1 MVRRI
6 LSTHSPARGRVYV
19 ERAVDGATQVLMHE
33 LDALSGH
40 WAEVRERLAVARQAR
55 GIGDLVRTQVDLL
68 PETRARLVL
77 DQRERRAL
85 LRSWL
90 TDLREA
96 VQAGRDSRPTA

>member
-1 MVRRI
+1 MVRKR
-6 LSTHSPARGRVYV
+6 LSTRVPSVGRVYV
-19 ERAVDGATQVLMHE
+19 ERAVDGAAQVLLHE

-40 WAEVRERLAVARQAR
+40 WAEVRERIAVARQSR
-55 GIGDLVRTQVDLL
+55 GIGDLLRTQVDLL

-90 TDLREA
+90 TDLRGMRKA
-96 VQAGRDSRPTA
+96 A